1 MVVKQRSLTSRAILR
16 VASFLLKVRQRLYY
30 RAASGENRP
39 VFHDVDAVCPALRR
53 IDQNFAV
60 IRSELD
66 QILGERHRFPLYH
79 EADEKQVGISDT
91 GRDWRV
97 FFLVVTHP
105 DVDLSN
111 AKLCPRTAEI
121 LRGIPEVQLA
131 FFSILEP
138 KKSVPAH
145 HGPSFC
151 ILRYHTAFK
160 VPERN
165 PPSIRVKDQRY
176 TWKEGES
183 VLFDD
188 SWEHEVYNESDGAR
202 VVLIVDVRRPAPWYL
217 HAFGEVGLWL
227 NELAFSKSHWASLDE
242 RLRARQA

>member
-1 MVVKQRSLTSRAILR
+1 MKQRSLTSRAILR
-16 VASFLLKVRQRLYY
+16 VAGPLLRGRQRLYY
-30 RAASGENRP
+30 RAASGESRP

-53 IDQNFAV
+53 IDQSFAV
-60 IRSELD
+60 IRAELD
-66 QILGERHRFPLYH
+66 QILGERHRFPRYH
-79 EADEKQVGISDT
+79 EADQKQTEISDT

-97 FFLVVTHP
+97 FFLLVKYP
-105 DVDLSN
+105 DVALSN
-111 AKLCPRTAEI
+111 AKLCPRTTEI

-138 KKSVPAH
+138 GKSVPAH
-145 HGPSFC
+145 HGPSFSY
-151 ILRYHTAFK
+151 LRYHTALR

-202 VVLIVDVRRPAPWYL
+202 VVLIADVRRPAPWYV
-217 HAFGEVGLWL
+217 HAFGEVGLRL
-227 NELAFSKSHWASLDE
+227 NELAFSKADWAGLDE
-242 RLRARQA
+242 RLRVRQA